1 MYFKTDRLGA
11 FQSADNR
18 AAGKVNLRSGLMV
31 LTLVAG
37 FLAVTLL
44 LAFGLRRLAAAAGI
58 VAAVLFVLAAWDPKR
73 VLRRHSLPDAN
84 DDLPAEPENRGQY
97 RA

>member
-31 LTLVAG
+31 LSLVG
-37 FLAVTLL
+37 GLLAVTLL
-44 LAFGLRRLAAAAGI
+44 LSFGLRWQAAIVGVLA
-58 VAAVLFVLAAWDPKR
+58 VALFVLAAWDPKKI
-73 VLRRHSLPDAN
+73 LRRHSLPDAN
-84 DDLPAEPENRGQY
+84 DDLPAKGQNRE
-97 RA
+97 

>member
-31 LTLVAG
+31 LSLVG
-37 FLAVTLL
+37 GLLAVTLL
-44 LAFGLRRLAAAAGI
+44 LSFGLRWQAAIVGVLA
-58 VAAVLFVLAAWDPKR
+58 VALFALAAWDPKKI
-73 VLRRHSLPDAN
+73 LRRHSLPDAN
-84 DDLPAEPENRGQY
+84 NDLPAKGRNRE
-97 RA
+97 

>member
-31 LTLVAG
+31 LSLVG
-37 FLAVTLL
+37 GLLAVTLL
-44 LAFGLRRLAAAAGI
+44 LSFGLRWQAATVGVLA
-58 VAAVLFVLAAWDPKR
+58 VALFVLAARDPKKI
-73 VLRRHSLPDAN
+73 LRRHSLPDAN
-84 DDLPAEPENRGQY
+84 DDLPAKGQNRE
-97 RA
+97 

>member
-31 LTLVAG
+31 LSLVG
-37 FLAVTLL
+37 GLLAVTLL
-44 LAFGLRRLAAAAGI
+44 LSFGLRWQAAIVGVLA
-58 VAAVLFVLAAWDPKR
+58 VALFVLATWDPTKI
-73 VLRRHSLPDAN
+73 LRRHSLPDAN
-84 DDLPAEPENRGQY
+84 DDLPAKGQNRE
-97 RA
+97 